1 MIAVVLKRLEI
12 KNVLKYTLTR
22 LFYPNTVVVFLL
34 RQKRVVNHQEINPS
48 RGVIMYIYLFTG

>member
-22 LFYPNTVVVFLL
+22 LFYPYTVVVFLL
-34 RQKRVVNHQEINPS
+34 RQKRVVNRQEINPS
-48 RGVIMYIYLFTG
+48 RGVLMYIYLSTG

>member
-22 LFYPNTVVVFLL
+22 YSGRISL

-48 RGVIMYIYLFTG
+48 RGVLMYIYLSTG